1 MPEKS
6 CQQDRGAAPLET
18 ATLLVLLLLPVT
30 PMLLVFEH
38 IFDAIAAES
47 IARHALRYSIL
58 QSGEKFQS
66 TIASSVE
73 LLAASWDREATST
86 LSCGSCAKG
95 SLATLTVRV
104 GDAVAVQVAGLEPK

>member
-1 MPEKS
+1 MPERPY
-6 CQQDRGAAPLET
+6 QQDKGAAPLET
-18 ATLLVLLLLPVT
+18 ATLLVLLLLPVS

-38 IFDAIAAES
+38 IFDSIAAES
-47 IARHALRYSIL
+47 IARHAIRYSIL
-58 QSGEKFQS
+58 QSGEKPQS

-73 LLAASWDREATST
+73 LLAETWDRGATFT
-86 LSCGSCAKG
+86 LSCGTCAKG